1 MRPTF
6 TFPLVCAL
14 AALAM
19 PALAQQAADEAPP
32 ADIAER
38 VALATQFAEAGGAG
52 PFPAEMVSDPSLPTH
67 TIYRPR
73 DMAAATARGP
83 IPVIAWGNG
92 ACTNVGNRFRYFL
105 TEIASRGYLVVA
117 VGPRGP
123 SYMEWKVNLPQNAD
137 VPPEKR
143 LPGSYA
149 AQLGDAIDWAV
160 AENTREGSPYRGRL
174 DTFAIA
180 VMGQS
185 CGGLQ
190 AISAAADRRVRTA
203 VILNSGTFPEGSP
216 PLAGT
221 GDAIR
226 ASLARLRGPTLWLSG
241 DESDV
246 AHRNAAG
253 DFAAVGAVPAAWV
266 WHHGTG
272 HSEHFREPRGGL
284 FVPVVADWLDWQ
296 LKGQTARAASF
307 VGEGCGLCT
316 QPGWEVSTKG
326 MAPARP

>member
-1 MRPTF
+1 MRLSIL
-6 TFPLVCAL
+6 FPFAAIL
-14 AALAM
+14 AGLAM
-19 PALAQQAADEAPP
+19 PALAQQAAEEAPP
-32 ADIAER
+32 ADIAQR
-38 VALATQFAEAGGAG
+38 VALATRQAEAGGAG
-52 PFPAEMVSDPSLPTH
+52 PFPAEMVSEASLPTH

-73 DMAAATARGP
+73 DMAAATAKGP

-105 TEIASRGYLVVA
+105 TEIASRGYVVVA

-123 SYMEWKVNLPQNAD
+123 STMEWKVNLPQAAD

-143 LPGSYA
+143 MPGSFA
-149 AQLGDAIDWAV
+149 AQLVDAIDWAV
-160 AENTREGSPYRGRL
+160 AENARAGSPYQGRL
-174 DTFAIA
+174 DVSAIA

-203 VILNSGTFPEGSP
+203 VILNSGTFPEGTP

-241 DESDV
+241 DETDV

-253 DFAAVGAVPAAWV
+253 DFAAVTAVPAVWA

-296 LKGQTARAASF
+296 LKGQVGRAASF
-307 VGEGCGLCT
+307 VGQGCGLCS

-326 MAPARP
+326 LAPLRP